1 MTVKCSSSKESLTS
15 PQYFGASDHVL
26 ACGGGGSGAVG
37 HVASQHQLRQM
48 VVQQDL
54 LSGQAVGS
62 GAVVAK

>member
-1 MTVKCSSSKESLTS
+1 MTS